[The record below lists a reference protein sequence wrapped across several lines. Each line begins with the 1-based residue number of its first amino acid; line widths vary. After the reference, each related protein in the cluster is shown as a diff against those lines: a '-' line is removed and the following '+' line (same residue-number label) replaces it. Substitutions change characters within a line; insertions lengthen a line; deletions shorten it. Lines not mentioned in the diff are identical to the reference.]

1 MPKHSPLLRTL
12 RQLLATERPHR
23 SVSLYD
29 KVQPDALRHQ
39 WNR

>member
-1 MPKHSPLLRTL
+1 MPKHSSLLRTL

-23 SVSLYD
+23 PVSLYD
-29 KVQPDALRHQ
+29 KVQPDALRHL